1 MAPVCGVGGSQ
12 AAKMGMAFIWCVLV
26 VIWVGLGWFGA
37 KWVPYHGQQL
47 ASECILSFF
56 LPFHRHAH
64 ASYLHTAHVRSSKIT
79 PVSPEKTPRFA
90 EKYSP
95 FRTFRFP
102 FRTSRSRFA
111 GFFFFDWRSNKKY
124 HPEGAA
130 LCCMVVYCTY
140 PTLQCH
146 SRAEMTKNFCET
158 GAPSPVSH
166 GRFVRFSA
174 VPLKPSVSQGCN
186 PWVER
191 QGKRK
196 G

>member
-1 MAPVCGVGGSQ
+1 MYPHESDIVVRINVAKAEKCGCEFYQTKSNAVLCSQPVPPHCIEEITDYWIGVSLYVRSKEIKVPAGGDSEPSQ
-12 AAKMGMAFIWCVLV
+12 PASSSAAAKMGMAFIWCVLV

-56 LPFHRHAH
+56 LTFHRHAH

-102 FRTSRSRFA
+102 FRTFRSRFA
-111 GFFFFDWRSNKKY
+111 PVSQDFFF
-124 HPEGAA
+124 
-130 LCCMVVYCTY
+130 
-140 PTLQCH
+140 
-146 SRAEMTKNFCET
+146 
-158 GAPSPVSH
+158 
-166 GRFVRFSA
+166 
-174 VPLKPSVSQGCN
+174 
-186 PWVER
+186 
-191 QGKRK
+191 
-196 G
+196 